1 MFIDEG
7 FGSLD
12 GESLNR
18 AISMLNTL
26 TGTEKLI
33 GIISHVDELKVRHRS
48 EDRGEIGARGV
59 EPSQS
64 SSEKAAIQ

>member
-33 GIISHVDELKVRHRS
+33 GIISHVDELKDAI
-48 EDRGEIGARGV
+48 DRKIVVKSGREG
-59 EPSQS
+59 S
-64 SSEKAAIQ
+64 SLAIEL